1 VLVALP
7 ADGTLS
13 LPVFDTVLNGKS
25 VLGSI
30 VGTAITGL
38 PRRAARRSFHR
49 AVRPRTLMT

>member
-1 VLVALP
+1 MLVALP

-38 PRRAARRSFHR
+38 PRRAARRSFRR